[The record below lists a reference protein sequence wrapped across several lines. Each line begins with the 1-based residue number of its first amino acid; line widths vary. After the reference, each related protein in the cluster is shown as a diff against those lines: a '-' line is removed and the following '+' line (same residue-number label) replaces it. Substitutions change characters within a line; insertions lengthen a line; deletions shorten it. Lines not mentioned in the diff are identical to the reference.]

1 MTSPGQGDQW
11 PNQQPDP
18 SQQGGQYG
26 GQQGQGWQQQP
37 QQNYGQYG
45 EQGGQPGQYGTQ
57 QFGTEHYGQ
66 PYDQQQYGTAPYS
79 QQGAYG
85 QQPYDPQAGYAQ
97 QGYGQQPYGQQG
109 YGYPPPQQPKAK
121 RGLIIGL
128 VVALVV
134 AAGGVAA
141 WFAFFQS
148 DSVASGADTP
158 NEAALNLATSFGNG
172 DVVGLLGTLAPAE
185 ASLFTDSV
193 MQGTEELKRLGVLT
207 EDADPSA
214 LSGIELTAENLKFDE
229 AGAEK
234 INDHLTITKLVD
246 GTITAKGDLG
256 MVPFTS
262 DYKDVIK
269 RAATGEGVPE
279 KTEDT
284 LDVGEYVAE
293 SGEPLRIATVNVD
306 GEWYPSLLYTIA
318 DNVLHETETPWPSQP
333 IEAKGAGTPA
343 DAVRG
348 IAQSALD
355 GDIRSVIAQLP
366 PGEMSV
372 VHDLG
377 PLLVD
382 EIGNPGPSGAKI
394 TNLDTETSEVKGG
407 TRVTING
414 VEVEIERMGTIKIT
428 KDGDCYQADFR
439 GDSQQFC
446 ADDVIAEANA
456 DGDLPPEA
464 RPVISNLVK
473 GVLGQGLGI
482 VTTEVDGEHYVS
494 PVRTMSELALTFL
507 RSLEP
512 EDMKAML
519 EAAN

>member
-1 MTSPGQGDQW
+1 M
-11 PNQQPDP
+11 
-18 SQQGGQYG
+18 
-26 GQQGQGWQQQP
+26 
-37 QQNYGQYG
+37 
-45 EQGGQPGQYGTQ
+45 
-57 QFGTEHYGQ
+57 
-66 PYDQQQYGTAPYS
+66 
-79 QQGAYG
+79 
-85 QQPYDPQAGYAQ
+85 
-97 QGYGQQPYGQQG
+97 
-109 YGYPPPQQPKAK
+109 
-121 RGLIIGL
+121 IVGL

-148 DSVASGADTP
+148 DSVAAGADTP
-158 NEAALNLATSFGNG
+158 NEAAINLATSFGNG
-172 DVVGLLGTLAPAE
+172 DVVGMLGTLAPAE

-207 EDADPSA
+207 GDADPSA

-256 MVPFTS
+256 LVPFTS

-269 RAATGEGVPE
+269 RAATGEGYPE

-284 LDVGEYVAE
+284 LDIGEHVAD

-306 GEWYPSLLYTIA
+306 GEWYPSLLYTMA
-318 DNVLHETETPWPSQP
+318 DNFLYETGTPWPSQS
-333 IEAKGAGTPA
+333 IEAKGAGSPA
-343 DAVRG
+343 EAVRG

-355 GDIRSVIAQLP
+355 GDIRGVIALLP

-377 PLLVD
+377 PLLTD
-382 EIGNPGPSGAKI
+382 EIGSPGSSGAKI
-394 TNLDTETSEVKGG
+394 TNLDTETSEVRGG

-414 VEVEIERMGTIKIT
+414 VELEIERMGTIKIV

-439 GDSQQFC
+439 GASQQFC
-446 ADDVIAEANA
+446 ADDLIAEASD

-464 RPVISNLVK
+464 VSTISNLAK

-482 VTTEVDGEHYVS
+482 VTTEVDGAHYVS
-494 PVRTMSELALTFL
+494 PVRTISELSLTFL

-512 EDMKAML
+512 EDMKAL
-519 EAAN
+519 IEAAD